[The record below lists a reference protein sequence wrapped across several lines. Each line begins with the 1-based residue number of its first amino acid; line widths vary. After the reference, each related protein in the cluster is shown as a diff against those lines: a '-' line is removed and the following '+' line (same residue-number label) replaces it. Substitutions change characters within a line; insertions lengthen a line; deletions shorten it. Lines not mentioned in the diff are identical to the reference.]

1 MPLRRLGTRFYS
13 TLKSALP
20 NLIRKKCE
28 IFASRG
34 IQLPKYVLGCSE
46 NVPKSIEVHDVKAI
60 AELHKAGQI
69 TRQILKEIGL
79 LIKPG
84 ISTADIE
91 LLVINKCIEKAV
103 YPSPLAFE
111 GYPCCVCTSLNDV
124 AIHGIPSEHDILR
137 SGDLLSVDVTVFT
150 GKAHGDACETF
161 LICDEDTLSVNYT
174 QKRHLIACA
183 RRACESGIAVCGP
196 GVAFAAI
203 AESISQEVFEM
214 GCRVVAGIGGHS
226 IGDYFHG
233 PPYVAH
239 SVFERESQ
247 DAGVRM
253 LPGHVFT
260 IEPVIATAAQLT
272 NGDTDEVIRNVAL
285 PVVSTIDNFSVRTTD
300 RALTAQFEE
309 MVLITEEGVHVL
321 TR

>member
-1 MPLRRLGTRFYS
+1 M
-13 TLKSALP
+13 
-20 NLIRKKCE
+20 
-28 IFASRG
+28 
-34 IQLPKYVLGCSE
+34 PKYVLGCSE

-111 GYPCCVCTSLNDV
+111 GYPWYVPNFLLASQSSMLINPLNGDQQAGPSNCVCTSLNDV